1 MKSFVKI
8 FVLSALLQCSS
19 LFAQTNDTLPVK
31 TEKKDT
37 LIRFDANRI
46 ITNNVISV
54 YSDTTGNDVWIWHD
68 KRSLGE
74 ILNEKAGYFINNF
87 GGSSRSAVNYF
98 GENRVGLYRDGIPL
112 NDVYIDGFDLEN
124 ISVNEIEKIEEI
136 SPSVSFLYGPYSSNG
151 AINIITKDRFVPNMF
166 SQLRYSQ
173 DRDGALYADMNFNF
187 PVSRKFG
194 IQLGLGNHGSDGHYN
209 NSDFALWRGRIRL
222 SYYPSDRLNFK
233 LNFYQNKLQRGLNGG
248 LVNSTKDTLV
258 DPKLAD
264 VNNTDAYEKWT
275 NNYTDLQT
283 TLRLFNDQNSLT
295 KIQLFT
301 HNLLRS
307 YRDEENRI
315 NPNGRFISGD
325 YHYILYGL
333 NVNQNLYV
341 KFARDVVGDLNIGYS
356 STYNLANYDRYALF
370 EGNQTS
376 YVTSASFN
384 TNLNSVY
391 SRLDL
396 KYSNFYLTGGV
407 KGDFYPDEKYVGF
420 GGQAEYNIIL
430 NEDLSIKFIAGG
442 SYYKYQVIEI
452 CDYVFKS
459 SKTNGIN
466 EFGFALKYD
475 NLKIKFLVRDLF
487 TDYDAALRNTLSD
500 ITFTSKYFDVLASL
514 TTYGSYFDS
523 DNRSF
528 PHYFLKAD
536 ISYHNFLFNN
546 KLHLRTGFNLKYMSS
561 FNTGFFDSRSNYFEP
576 FRNNFGYEWTSKDN
590 NFNVDFY
597 IGARIGKANINLTFA
612 NLFNSLIYDTYIYPW
627 DERGGFL
634 KSLSRFTITW
644 DFWN

>member
-1 MKSFVKI
+1 MKLSLKI
-8 FVLSALLQCSS
+8 LFITLIFPYAVLHS
-19 LFAQTNDTLPVK
+19 QTNDSLTVKPV
-31 TEKKDT
+31 KKDT
-37 LIRFDANRI
+37 VISFDANKMVK
-46 ITNNVISV
+46 NNVISV
-54 YSDTTGNDVWIWHD
+54 YSDTTGFDAWIWSD

-74 ILNEKAGYFINNF
+74 ILNEKAGYFINTF

-151 AINIITKDRFVPNMF
+151 AVNIVTKDKFVPNMF
-166 SQLRYSQ
+166 TQLRYTQ
-173 DRDGALYADMNFNF
+173 DRDGALYADLNFNF

-194 IQLGLGNHGSDGHYN
+194 IQLGLGNHGTEGHYN

-222 SYYPSDRLNFK
+222 SYYPSDRINFK
-233 LNFYQNKLQRGLNGG
+233 FNFYQNKLQRGLNNG
-248 LVNSTKDTLV
+248 LINSTKDTLI

-264 VNNTDAYEKWT
+264 VHNNDAYEKWT

-283 TLRLFNDQNSLT
+283 TLRLFNDRNSLT

-307 YRDEENRI
+307 YRDEENRT
-315 NPNGRFISGD
+315 NPNGNFISDD
-325 YHYILYGL
+325 YHFILYGL

-341 KFARDVVGDLNIGYS
+341 KFAKDVAGDLNVGYS
-356 STYNLANYDRYALF
+356 STYNYAYYDRYTLYK
-370 EGNQTS
+370 NIQTPDVS
-376 YVTSASFN
+376 SAHFN

-420 GGQAEYNIIL
+420 GGQADYTFRFD
-430 NEDLSIKFIAGG
+430 EDFSLKLIAGG
-442 SYYKYQVIEI
+442 SYYKYEDFVLGYAI
-452 CDYVFKS
+452 YYNKYTS
-459 SKTNGIN
+459 GIN
-466 EFGFALKYD
+466 EFGFAMKYE
-475 NLKIKFLVRDLF
+475 NLKFKFLVRDLF
-487 TDYDAALRNTLSD
+487 TDYDAAFRNTLSD
-500 ITFTSKYFDVLASL
+500 VTFTSKYFDVLASL

-523 DNRSF
+523 GNKSF
-528 PHYFLKAD
+528 PHYYLKTD
-536 ISYHNFLFNN
+536 VSYHNFLFDN

-561 FNTGFFDSRSNYFEP
+561 FNTGLYDARF
-576 FRNNFGYEWTSKDN
+576 NNFWPYRDIFGNGTTSKDN
-590 NFNVDFY
+590 NFNIDFY
-597 IGARIGKANINLTFA
+597 VGARIGKANINLTFA

-627 DERGGFL
+627 DNRGGFL